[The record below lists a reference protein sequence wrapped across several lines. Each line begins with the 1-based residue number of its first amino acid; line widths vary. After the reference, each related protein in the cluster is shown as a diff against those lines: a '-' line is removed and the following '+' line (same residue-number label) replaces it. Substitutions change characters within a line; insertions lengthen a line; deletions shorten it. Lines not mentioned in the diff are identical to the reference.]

1 MPHGEY
7 RVGTGPH
14 ARQSWG
20 AGAPVSR
27 PGPPPRPRRQT
38 GSWTECNVSELSAG
52 AGQVNEGRGSNK
64 RGRRRPVWCVFV
76 DGGPRGVFGGLCR
89 ANVVEL
95 TRGGAGGVPLDTTRS
110 TLVSYLFVG
119 EVPGDGP
126 AG

>member
-1 MPHGEY
+1 M
-7 RVGTGPH
+7 
-14 ARQSWG
+14 
-20 AGAPVSR
+20 
-27 PGPPPRPRRQT
+27 
-38 GSWTECNVSELSAG
+38 
-52 AGQVNEGRGSNK
+52 
-64 RGRRRPVWCVFV
+64 FV

-126 AG
+126 AGWFVPGGHGPGNRGPFLGVTIGVINWNAKNERRAPERNKKVVTEDLNGISLLTDELFKFIAVNQRCTQ

>member
-1 MPHGEY
+1 M
-7 RVGTGPH
+7 
-14 ARQSWG
+14 
-20 AGAPVSR
+20 
-27 PGPPPRPRRQT
+27 
-38 GSWTECNVSELSAG
+38 
-52 AGQVNEGRGSNK
+52 
-64 RGRRRPVWCVFV
+64 VFV

-126 AG
+126 AGWFVPGGHGPGIRGPFLGVTIGVINWNAKNERRAPERNKKVVTEDLNGISLLTDVLFKFIAVNQRCTQ

>member
-1 MPHGEY
+1 M
-7 RVGTGPH
+7 
-14 ARQSWG
+14 
-20 AGAPVSR
+20 
-27 PGPPPRPRRQT
+27 
-38 GSWTECNVSELSAG
+38 
-52 AGQVNEGRGSNK
+52 
-64 RGRRRPVWCVFV
+64 VFV

-126 AG
+126 AGWFVPGGHGPGNRGPFLGVTIGVINWNAKNERRAPNATKGWSRRT